1 MIFRR
6 IITAII
12 LCFIMLSF
20 FCAAALSLNVISP
33 QDLVRGYSS
42 VVEVIGKSQLTSKVN
57 LIGER
62 CDKKDDYTGRYK
74 CTADKITGRDVAYG
88 GCSLKELKIKV
99 KGKIDCDSGEIKIK
113 VRKGSEVCKI
123 TVGEDG
129 SFSEV
134 LSLKS
139 GSNYFIVEYIDFTG
153 SIEMYT
159 EYAE

>member
-12 LCFIMLSF
+12 LCFIILSA
-20 FCAAALSLNVISP
+20 FCATALSLNIVST

-42 VVEVIGKSQLTSKVN
+42 VVEVIGKSQLTSKTN

-62 CDKKDDYTGRYK
+62 CDKNDDYTGGYK
-74 CTADKITGRDVAYG
+74 CTADKITGRDAVYG
-88 GCSLKELKIKV
+88 GCSLKKLKIRV
-99 KGKIDCDSGEIKIK
+99 SGKIDCDSGELKIK

-134 LSLKS
+134 LSLDS
-139 GSNYFIVEYIDFTG
+139 GSNYFIVEYKDFTG
-153 SIEMYT
+153 SIDMHT